1 VIRTT
6 VLAGCPRAGSGR
18 IVGVTSPAPVPDPA
32 ALLALAVDTAG
43 EAGRLVA
50 EGRASAGREVGV
62 KSSATDVV
70 TAVDTASERLIVGR
84 LLAAR
89 PDDGVLGEEGAAREG
104 SSGVRWVV
112 DPIDGTVNFLY
123 GLPAYAVSIAA
134 EVDGVVRAGAVLN
147 AATGELFTATT
158 DGGAWL
164 TTPARPDPVRLTA
177 GHPASLEQTL
187 VGTGF
192 GYRVEQ
198 RRAQAA
204 VVAALLPRV
213 RDIRRIG
220 SSALDLC
227 ATAAG
232 RLDAFYEMHLNPW
245 DHAAGALVAAEAGV
259 VLAGLPGR
267 PFAEPMA
274 IAAAPTVA
282 DAFVALLAELVDQQ
296 ADS

>member
-1 VIRTT
+1 
-6 VLAGCPRAGSGR
+6 
-18 IVGVTSPAPVPDPA
+18 VTSAAVPLPDPA
-32 ALLALAVDTAG
+32 TLLALAVDTAR

-50 EGRASAGREVGV
+50 EGRSSAGRQVDV

-89 PDDGVLGEEGAAREG
+89 PDDGVLGEEGADRGG

-123 GLPAYAVSIAA
+123 GIPAYAVSIAA

-147 AATGELFTATT
+147 AATGDLFTATT
-158 DGGAWL
+158 TGGAWL
-164 TTPARPDPVRLTA
+164 TTPARPEPVRLTA
-177 GHPASLEQTL
+177 GRPKSLEQTL

-192 GYRVEQ
+192 GYQVEQ

-204 VVAALLPRV
+204 VVAGLLPRV

-274 IAAAPTVA
+274 IAAAPTIA
-282 DAFVALLAELVDQQ
+282 DAFVALLAELVP
-296 ADS
+296 A